1 MKRWLPLVVFLVL
14 VGFFAKGLFLN
25 PREVPSP
32 FIGKAAPAFTTTEV
46 CQPSKLFSAAD
57 MKGKVWL
64 LNVWSTWCPSCESE
78 HEILLELSQK
88 TSAPIV
94 GLVYKELRGDSNIDK
109 RKVKELA
116 SNEES
121 ALVCQRVTDR
131 LQQLGNPYAL
141 SILDNEGKIGIDYG
155 VYGVPETFII
165 DKEGVIRYKQPGVIT
180 DKSMQEVILPKLKEL
195 GA

>member
-1 MKRWLPLVVFLVL
+1 MKRWLPLIIFAVL

-32 FIGKAAPAFTTTEV
+32 FIGKPAPLFTTAVV
-46 CQPSKLFSAAD
+46 CQPSKPFSTAD

-78 HEILLELSQK
+78 HQLLVELSRK
-88 TSAPIV
+88 TTAPIV
-94 GLVYKELRGDSNIDK
+94 GLVYKELRGDYNIDK
-109 RKVKELA
+109 SKLKDMA
-116 SNEES
+116 PGEES
-121 ALVCQRVTDR
+121 ALACQRVTDR

-141 SILDNEGKIGIDYG
+141 SVLDNEGKIGIDYG

-165 DKEGVIRYKQPGVIT
+165 DKNGVIRFKQPGVIT
-180 DKSMQEVILPKLKEL
+180 EKSMQEVILPKLKEL